1 METVGWGQLEA
12 AEEKRGRKILPGYN
26 VDGMVGGAGHESGA
40 AAGCH
45 GVPGGYGRGEAAD
58 KGSGV
63 GWGKGGAGGG
73 GLVGVVD
80 AL

>member
-63 GWGKGGAGGG
+63 GWRKGRTRSGE
-73 GLVGVVD
+73 LVGVVD